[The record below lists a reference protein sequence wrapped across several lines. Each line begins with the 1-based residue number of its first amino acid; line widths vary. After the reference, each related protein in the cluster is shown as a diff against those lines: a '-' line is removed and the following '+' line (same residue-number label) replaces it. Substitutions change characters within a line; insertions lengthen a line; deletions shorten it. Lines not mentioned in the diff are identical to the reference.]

1 MYWHWKSLKPNCLLL
16 SALIPLVILQ
26 QQHCVPCWAKSLIV
40 DFLING
46 SGSVLFVKSML
57 CSDAA
62 FILSDMLPPCPPAV
76 LFPSDEATGKC
87 FFIFKFQDML
97 RWETKT
103 AINLRKTSLGKTI
116 PAAFRKHKLHRPRK
130 RILHYMSIN
139 ALKWLQAS
147 SLTQEEAPLRAQSSY
162 TWWDKKNM

>member
-1 MYWHWKSLKPNCLLL
+1 MLL

-26 QQHCVPCWAKSLIV
+26 QKHSVPCWAKSLIV

-62 FILSDMLPPCPPAV
+62 FILSDTLPLCPPAV

-97 RWETKT
+97 RLEAKT
-103 AINLRKTSLGKTI
+103 ATNLRKMVPCKII
-116 PAAFRKHKLHRPRK
+116 PAAFGKHKLHHARK
-130 RILHYMSIN
+130 RILHYVNKCPKMTPDIITYPGGGSIKSTI
-139 ALKWLQAS
+139 LMFLVG
-147 SLTQEEAPLRAQSSY
+147 
-162 TWWDKKNM
+162 